1 MATEKRTSAARR
13 SVTKAQEG
21 AQRAQTLTHLPPQ
34 TRRALGEEVGKVRR
48 GEAVSRKE
56 LEEKA
61 RRLGIAGRSRMGK
74 QELWRA
80 VARAG

>member
-1 MATEKRTSAARR
+1 
-13 SVTKAQEG
+13 
-21 AQRAQTLTHLPPQ
+21 
-34 TRRALGEEVGKVRR
+34 VRR